1 MESRPELTTAAYIGA
16 QGPKR
21 GDRYGTEAELGDIAR
36 VKADADAK
44 NDAFVAARTT
54 KELSKLTVAWWLV
67 RNSIALVRI
76 VSLLRKGFPMQ
87 NWKTTISS
95 VIGALVL
102 IARIFGVDIPPFVS
116 DGLLAV
122 SLFAVG
128 LFAKDATKPQ

>member
-1 MESRPELTTAAYIGA
+1 MESAPELTTAQYIGPA
-16 QGPKR
+16 QPKR
-21 GDRYGTEAELGDIAR
+21 GDRYGAPGELADIQAI
-36 VKADADAK
+36 KADVDAK
-44 NDAFVAARTT
+44 NDAFVHRSTS
-54 KELSKLTVAWWLV
+54 KEVSKLTVAWWLV

-76 VSLLRKGFPMQ
+76 VSLIRKGFPVN

-95 VIGALVL
+95 IIGALVL

-128 LFAKDATKPQ
+128 LFAKDAEQK

>member
-16 QGPKR
+16 TGPKR
-21 GDRYGTEAELGDIAR
+21 GDRYGTDAELGDIAR
-36 VKADADAK
+36 VKANVDAK
-44 NDAFVAARTT
+44 NDAFVSEQTT
-54 KELSKLTVAWWLV
+54 EKISKLTVAWWLV
-67 RNSIALVRI
+67 RNSITLVRI

-102 IARIFGVDIPPFVS
+102 IARIFGVEIPPFVS

-128 LFAKDATKPQ
+128 LFAKDAEKK

>member
-1 MESRPELTTAAYIGA
+1 M
-16 QGPKR
+16 
-21 GDRYGTEAELGDIAR
+21 
-36 VKADADAK
+36 DAK
-44 NDAFVAARTT
+44 NDAFVSEQTT
-54 KELSKLTVAWWLV
+54 EKISKLTVAWWLV
-67 RNSIALVRI
+67 RNSITLVRI

-102 IARIFGVDIPPFVS
+102 IARIFGVEIPPFVS

-128 LFAKDATKPQ
+128 LFAKDAEKK